1 MKEAPPTL
9 LPLLRTRT
17 QGDVLAWILLDPER
31 ASSLTEIADAVGTSA
46 PTVLREV
53 QRLEDAGLVTSMR
66 RGNTRL
72 VQARTDTLL
81 YRPLADLMALTFGP
95 IGVLRDALTHVEGI
109 ERAFI
114 YGSWAARYRGEAGEV
129 PRDIDLFIIGHP
141 DHDDLH
147 EAIEVAER
155 QLRREVNVRTR
166 TAAAWEADDSPFKQ
180 TLISRPIVDLI
191 GSARG

>member
-129 PRDIDLFIIGHP
+129 PRDIDLLIIGHP

-155 QLRREVNVRTR
+155 QLRREVNARTR

-180 TLISRPIVDLI
+180 TLNSRPIVDLI